1 MSRSARA
8 LALVTPLVGMMLF
21 APPAVA
27 TGGHGSQGH
36 GHDHEVEADLDPIP
50 GNGVHGGGEAEVEFD
65 RHGQIDEFELE
76 AHGLLADHPHAAH
89 IHFGEQARHECPTL
103 ADDTDEDGHL
113 NTTEGAS
120 AYGPVVMSLT
130 TEGDTS
136 PASVLA
142 IDRYDT
148 ATNGTI
154 DYEREELLELD
165 QEIAPAIAAGK
176 GVVVIHGV
184 DYNGNGTY
192 DFDAG
197 VSDLDPSLPTEATDP
212 ALCGVLED

>member
-1 MSRSARA
+1 MSKTARA

-21 APPAVA
+21 APSAVA
-27 TGGHGSQGH
+27 TGDHDSH
-36 GHDHEVEADLDPIP
+36 AHDHEVEADLDPIP
-50 GNGVHGGGEAEVEFD
+50 GSGVHGGGEAEVEFD
-65 RHGQIDEFELE
+65 RHGQISEFDVE
-76 AHGLLADHPHAAH
+76 AYGLLADHPHAAH

-103 ADDTDEDGHL
+103 ADDTNDDGHL
-113 NTTEGAS
+113 NTTEGAP
-120 AYGPVVMSLT
+120 AYGPIALSLT

-136 PASVLA
+136 PASALA
-142 IDRYDT
+142 IDRFDT

-154 DYEREELLELD
+154 DYERRAELFELD
-165 QEIAPAIAAGK
+165 REIAEAIAAGK

-212 ALCGVLED
+212 AMCGVLED